1 MNLNH
6 IDRQGEKKAN
16 FVVSEEVFNKSYN
29 EPLVHQILVSYQSN
43 ARGGNRAQKDRSM
56 VKCSTKKPW
65 KQKGT
70 GRARAGTAASP
81 LWRGGGQHF
90 PSSPD
95 ENFSK
100 KVNRKM
106 YKAGLTSILSQLAR
120 EEKILVVDEINVDGP
135 KTKDFLG
142 TVGKCF
148 STTTLVICKSIDQN
162 LRLASR
168 NVPNLYM
175 ITPEEIDPFI
185 LVRSKRVLLS
195 SEAIPKIESLLS

>member
-6 IDRQGEKKAN
+6 IDRQGEKKAT